1 MATAGGV
8 PPFHFTLSALHWRW
22 EIVQQTDLFAAN
34 AAHIPGIAK
43 AVKPEQIRLFLFR
56 DRRASSTCCH
66 GCLQFQGVPLKNTTV
81 AMFCNC
87 PLMIGDNTD
96 NLRQRRHPFT
106 LSIVFPL
113 ASALSASL
121 RP

>member
-1 MATAGGV
+1 VEG
-8 PPFHFTLSALHWRW
+8 
-22 EIVQQTDLFAAN
+22 IVQQTDLFAAN

-43 AVKPEQIRLFLFR
+43 AVRPEQIRLFFFR

-66 GCLQFQGVPLKNTTV
+66 GCLQFQNVPLKYAFCTVEDYCHDVLQLPTNDRRRHGQLETTV
-81 AMFCNC
+81 P
-87 PLMIGDNTD
+87 PLYTFHF
-96 NLRQRRHPFT
+96 LPH
-106 LSIVFPL
+106 